1 MFGLLTSSVLRLALS
16 AGRWVAD
23 LLVELPPTPT
33 ERSGEPILTI
43 SHGHQPASGAN
54 RDLKVVVWR
63 RAVA

>member
-23 LLVELPPTPT
+23 LLVELPPLPT
-33 ERSGEPILTI
+33 ERSGPILTL
-43 SHGHQPASGAN
+43 SPEPEPAAGAN
-54 RDLKVVVWR
+54 RDLKAVVWR

>member
-43 SHGHQPASGAN
+43 YHG
-54 RDLKVVVWR
+54 D
-63 RAVA
+63 